1 MEYLRVVRQAPSL
14 MHMHLPVEVECAV
27 PNFFETLVAIVRI
40 GAVEARCAPEKGV
53 GCFLAEQVEIAPPAA
68 SAVCAALNHTGGLS
82 RDLVHEVLNSV
93 CNSVVG

>member
-1 MEYLRVVRQAPSL
+1 